1 MRRNFSKNHRA
12 SAAYDRQKKKR
23 STGVRVRQSYDD
35 TYYRQKNALP
45 AKKRS
50 DAAEKRAPQGENK
63 RTYDAALI
71 AVILILVFFGLI
83 MVFSASAP
91 SALAYKGNEY
101 HYILRQAIFALIG
114 ILVMFFVAK
123 FDYHIYAKF
132 AFPILAASFFS
143 LFTVYIPGLG
153 KVVNDARRWIGY
165 GIFSLQPS
173 EIAKIGVIIYFSYSL
188 SLSKTKVN
196 KFWQGLFRYLVIM
209 GAFALVLMA
218 EPHFSCTVV
227 LCLSCVV
234 ILFVA
239 GARIWHFGIM
249 GAGAAFLAA
258 LLVWLEPYRLAR
270 VLTFVNPFAD
280 TSDKGYQI
288 ANSLYAIG
296 SGGIFGLGLGMS
308 RQKLLYLPEAHN
320 DFIFAIVCEE
330 LGLLGAAIVIILF
343 IMLIWR
349 GYRIAQ
355 TAPDNYG
362 SYLATGITSLIGI
375 QAALNIAVVTSSVP
389 VTGVALPF
397 FSYGGTSLVILL
409 ASMGIL
415 LNISKQCKNLGQS

>member
-1 MRRNFSKNHRA
+1 MKNV
-12 SAAYDRQKKKR
+12 SAHKKR
-23 STGVRVRQSYDD
+23 TQRISGRYQNLKKSKQYVYDDKTVSQNEKKSAKRSYDP
-35 TYYRQKNALP
+35 T
-45 AKKRS
+45 
-50 DAAEKRAPQGENK
+50 
-63 RTYDAALI
+63 LI

-91 SALAYKGNEY
+91 SALAYQNNEY
-101 HYILRQAIFALIG
+101 HYILRQAIFAAIG
-114 ILVMFFVAK
+114 IAAMFFVARI
-123 FDYHIYAKF
+123 DYHIYAKF
-132 AFPILAASFFS
+132 AFPILAISFLM

-153 KVVNDARRWIGY
+153 RVVNNARRWVGY
-165 GIFSLQPS
+165 GIFSIQPS

-188 SLSKTKVN
+188 SLPKN
-196 KFWQGLFRYLVIM
+196 RIHKFWEGLFRYLVILA
-209 GAFALVLMA
+209 AFALVLMK

-227 LCLSCVV
+227 LCLSCIV

-239 GARIWHFGIM
+239 GAKIWHFGIM
-249 GAGAAFLAA
+249 GIGASLLAA
-258 LLVWLEPYRLAR
+258 ILVWIEPYRMKR
-270 VLTFVNPFAD
+270 VLAFLDPFAD
-280 TSDKGYQI
+280 TSDTGYQI

-330 LGLLGAAIVIILF
+330 LGLLGATIVIILF

-362 SYLATGITSLIGI
+362 AYLATGITSLIGI

-415 LNISKQCKNLGQS
+415 LNISKQCKNSQKK